1 MSDAIH
7 AARRSLEAQIHGL
20 QSLSTS
26 LGDSFAQAV
35 ALIAAMRGRVVIT
48 GVGKSGHIGAK
59 IAATMA
65 STGTRAQFVHAAEA
79 SHGDLGMID
88 PSDVV
93 IALSKS
99 GESAELGDIIG
110 YCKRFSIP
118 LIAIT
123 AVPGSTLGRAATLVL
138 ALPDVPEATANIAA
152 PTTSTTMTLA
162 LGDALAVAL
171 LEARGFGPE
180 DFRAFHPGGKLGA
193 RLLAVKDLM
202 HSGDA
207 MPIVAPMTRA
217 ADVLITMSAKRL
229 GCAGVVAD
237 GVLVGVIT
245 DGDVRRHADGL
256 LTRTAAEL
264 MNTAPKTIA
273 PATLA
278 AEALALMNTHSITTL
293 FACDTDRKPQ
303 GVLHLHDVL
312 RAGVA

>member
-1 MSDAIH
+1 MNDAVQ
-7 AARRSLEAQIHGL
+7 AARRSLDAQIFGL
-20 QSLSTS
+20 QSLSAG

-35 ALIAAMRGRVVIT
+35 ALITEMRGRVIVT

-88 PSDVV
+88 PDDIV

-123 AVPGSTLGRAATLVL
+123 AGVTSTLGQAATLVL
-138 ALPDVPEATANIAA
+138 VLPDVPEATSNIAA

-207 MPIVAPMTRA
+207 MPIVAPTTPA

-256 LTRTAAEL
+256 LSHTAAEL
-264 MNTAPKTIA
+264 MNTSPKTIA

-293 FACDTDRKPQ
+293 FTCDTAGKPQ